1 MFYVNNNCKLD
12 FKLGHVTHLIT
23 MFQPLL
29 LLFVQNF
36 KFLLMAYK
44 VIRDL
49 TPTDDFLEFIS
60 HRCDLC
66 SLATATPAFCLILK
80 HFQIHSYL
88 LFPLSGMWF
97 TSNLHD
103 WPLLAIQIS
112 SHMSPSLNTLCKMS
126 LSPNKF
132 LLHHFVLFSYSLYV
146 PLFITCSPDLNINF
160 MRAQTMPI

>member
-66 SLATATPAFCLILK
+66 SLATATPAFCVILK
-80 HFQIHSYL
+80 HSKFIPTCCFLCLECGLPVICMTGPFLPFRSHLTCHL
-88 LFPLSGMWF
+88 LW
-97 TSNLHD
+97 TH
-103 WPLLAIQIS
+103 
-112 SHMSPSLNTLCKMS
+112 CVKC
-126 LSPNKF
+126 LSPPISFYYIILFYF
-132 LLHHFVLFSYSLYV
+132 LIHYMFPCLLLVLL
-146 PLFITCSPDLNINF
+146 I
-160 MRAQTMPI
+160 